1 MSNKVVSINNSGND
15 FLRDNDT
22 WSFIVVV
29 IVIIIIIIIIIIIA
43 IVIIIKERNNVN
55 SALTE

>member
-1 MSNKVVSINNSGND
+1 METT

-22 WSFIVVV
+22 WGFIVA
-29 IVIIIIIIIIIIIA
+29 VIIIIIII
-43 IVIIIKERNNVN
+43 IIIKERNNVN

>member
-29 IVIIIIIIIIIIIA
+29 IVIIIIIIIIIIA

>member
-29 IVIIIIIIIIIIIA
+29 IVIIIIIIIIA